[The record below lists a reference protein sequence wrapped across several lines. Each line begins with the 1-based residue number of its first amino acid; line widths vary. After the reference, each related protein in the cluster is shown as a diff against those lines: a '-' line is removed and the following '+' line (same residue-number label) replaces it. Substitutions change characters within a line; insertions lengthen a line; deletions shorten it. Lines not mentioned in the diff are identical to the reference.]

1 MKTNYYILK
10 NNTWVKTKLNPENIS
25 YRWIK
30 LYNDNLQQIGI
41 GIYKPNK

>member
-1 MKTNYYILK
+1 MKTNYYILE
-10 NNTWVKTKLNPENIS
+10 NNTWVKTKLTPENIS